1 MLKFEWD
8 EAKNLANLRK
18 HKLSFETA
26 SLVFFDPF
34 ALMRQ
39 DRVVDG
45 EPRWQAIG
53 RVAEELVL
61 VVAHTVRDDEEGD
74 EIVRLISARKA
85 LKAERKHYEDQAYG

>member
-26 SLVFFDPF
+26 SLVFIDPF

-39 DRVVDG
+39 DRFVDG

-61 VVAHTVRDDEEGD
+61 VVAHTVRDDEEGN
-74 EIVRLISARKA
+74 EVVRLISARKA

>member
-8 EAKNLANLRK
+8 EAKNLARRRK
-18 HKLSFETA
+18 HKLSFGTA

-34 ALMRQ
+34 ALLRQ
-39 DRVVDG
+39 DWVVDG

-61 VVAHTVRDDEEGD
+61 VVAHTVRDDDEGN

>member
-8 EAKNLANLRK
+8 EAKNLANRHK

-61 VVAHTVRDDEEGD
+61 VVAHTVRDDEEGN

>member
-8 EAKNLANLRK
+8 EAKNLANRRK

-61 VVAHTVRDDEEGD
+61 VVAHTVRDDDEGN